1 MDTEKKGLEMLQRD
15 LRKLQEK
22 YLARAERK
30 REKINDVYV
39 TVQGEKCCTK
49 EQIDDWYR
57 YGGIT
62 MEQADRYIGRLEKKR
77 EKAGAAE
84 CTEYDHVCRILEN
97 YLFSISCDLE
107 KIEKNCCYDLRA

>member
-1 MDTEKKGLEMLQRD
+1 MDAEKKGLEMLQRD

-22 YLARAERK
+22 YHARAERK

-39 TVQGEKCCTK
+39 TVRGEKCYTK

-57 YGGIT
+57 YDGIT
-62 MEQADRYIGRLEKKR
+62 MEQADRYIDRLEKKR

-84 CTEYDHVCRILEN
+84 YTEYDYVCRILEN

-107 KIEKNCCYDLRA
+107 KIE